1 MRGGIVSDASTA
13 VTTII
18 DVVVVTTATMLLQ

>member
-18 DVVVVTTATMLLQ
+18 DVEVVTTATMLLQ